1 MSYSTH
7 GSMSRSTHGS
17 KGASIIYV
25 NFTSGGK
32 LLMGYWKQQFLLVS
46 SSNIVRCNA
55 PPGHL
60 PRGLSASAEDRYH
73 QRQFRGQGG
82 RVALTHFISKRR
94 PSWARGSQA
103 RG

>member
-32 LLMGYWKQQFLLVS
+32 LLMGYWKQQCLLVS

-55 PPGHL
+55 PPDDIYRAGYR
-60 PRGLSASAEDRYH
+60 PVRKIATISASFGVKGE
-73 QRQFRGQGG
+73 
-82 RVALTHFISKRR
+82 
-94 PSWARGSQA
+94 
-103 RG
+103 